1 MDMQAA
7 DIEPVTVSD
16 ILDLATWN
24 RQRTSAE
31 LQSFINSHHDRLPDS
46 IEIEQLTLGKP
57 HDKIRTDCKCKK
69 YCAQMPEGKQ
79 PHLLTIW
86 NERFFYRNNAVVK
99 RVD

>member
-24 RQRTSAE
+24 RQRTSQE

-46 IEIEQLTLGKP
+46 IEIE
-57 HDKIRTDCKCKK
+57 
-69 YCAQMPEGKQ
+69 
-79 PHLLTIW
+79 
-86 NERFFYRNNAVVK
+86 
-99 RVD
+99 

>member
-24 RQRTSAE
+24 RPRTSEE

-46 IEIEQLTLGKP
+46 VEIE
-57 HDKIRTDCKCKK
+57 
-69 YCAQMPEGKQ
+69 
-79 PHLLTIW
+79 
-86 NERFFYRNNAVVK
+86 
-99 RVD
+99 